1 MTQRASDN
9 QFFNLE
15 KARILL
21 LDGDTMSVAILTQIL
36 AGFGAK
42 NLIKCTAVDAA
53 KAHALK
59 GEIELFLID
68 PSVEGGSG
76 YKFVSWLRRTCPPP
90 NRFSS
95 ILAVS
100 GHTPVSTVKQ
110 VRDMGYNFL
119 VAKPLTPTGL
129 YQRIMWVARERRPYV
144 QNKFYAGPDR
154 RFKFEGLPPGSDGRR
169 ESDLPAD
176 LGDPSAPNM
185 SQEDID
191 AMVQPLR
198 ISI

>member
-59 GEIELFLID
+59 EK
-68 PSVEGGSG
+68 S
-76 YKFVSWLRRTCPPP
+76 
-90 NRFSS
+90 NSS
-95 ILAVS
+95 
-100 GHTPVSTVKQ
+100 
-110 VRDMGYNFL
+110 
-119 VAKPLTPTGL
+119 
-129 YQRIMWVARERRPYV
+129 
-144 QNKFYAGPDR
+144 
-154 RFKFEGLPPGSDGRR
+154 
-169 ESDLPAD
+169 
-176 LGDPSAPNM
+176 
-185 SQEDID
+185 
-191 AMVQPLR
+191 
-198 ISI
+198 